1 MAEYGW
7 TFGHLLTVV
16 NSSLSNTV
24 VTRVVISK
32 NEHFIDPEHEMPL
45 DSPVQLCEQ
54 YGYKI
59 CYYLAPEVPRV
70 SDTMKQQKN
79 AFEILMGS
87 SKEKRRPQ
95 KAVNS
100 GTIQI
105 LKCYTTMRN
114 RGLIY
119 NFTSAFSKQH
129 IQICNQLSYTKFM
142 QK

>member
-1 MAEYGW
+1 MFLFILKDHMFDHVSHKMMSMFCWPSISAKHGASLVITRRVVKAEYGW

-32 NEHFIDPEHEMPL
+32 NEHFIDPEYEMPL

-70 SDTMKQQKN
+70 SDTMKQQ
-79 AFEILMGS
+79 
-87 SKEKRRPQ
+87 
-95 KAVNS
+95 
-100 GTIQI
+100 
-105 LKCYTTMRN
+105 
-114 RGLIY
+114 
-119 NFTSAFSKQH
+119 
-129 IQICNQLSYTKFM
+129 
-142 QK
+142 